1 MQPYQEFCVP
11 RTIKD
16 LGPHVASRYPFESK
30 FANVNGWRMHYID
43 EGPRN
48 APPVMLFHGN
58 PSWGYLWRD
67 TIPPLLAAGYR
78 VIVPDQIGFGLSE
91 HPHTPSAHSL
101 QNHAANL
108 VSLIDQLKLE
118 GIFFVCHDWGG
129 PTGLSALLT
138 RQNLAK
144 AVAVMSTWC
153 WREPSSD
160 FHRGIMWRTLH
171 APIVGPHIM
180 GRQGGFPGRSMYL
193 SVVDREKCLDDAVG
207 AYMSVLPDVGDR
219 RLTWQ
224 WPRSIPINPD
234 TDIAGDHFDWL
245 EAGMRN
251 LKIPATIMWGR
262 EEVVFKAD
270 VFSPHWHEI
279 WPHAEGTHLV
289 TGNHFL
295 QEDSGAEIGDLLV
308 DFAQRHV
315 RHRKKRETQQS
326 NVPNSS

>member
-1 MQPYQEFCVP
+1 MPIPYQELTVY

-16 LGPHVASRYPFESK
+16 LGPDLAIRYPYESK

-43 EGPRN
+43 EGPRE
-48 APPVMLFHGN
+48 APPVLLLHGN
-58 PSWGYLWRD
+58 PSWGWLWRD

-101 QNHAANL
+101 DNHAANL
-108 VSLIDQLKLE
+108 VALIDQLDLS

-138 RQNLAK
+138 RQERAT
-144 AVAVMSTWC
+144 AVAVMSTWA

-160 FHRGIMWRTLH
+160 FHRGMMPWMMLH
-171 APIVGPHIM
+171 APLTGPHIM
-180 GRQGGFPGRSMYL
+180 GRQGAFPGRSMYL
-193 SVVDREKCLDDAVG
+193 SVVDRERILNESLS
-207 AYMSVLPDVGDR
+207 AYVSVTPDVGDR

-224 WPRSIPINPD
+224 WPRSIPINPA
-234 TDIAGDHFDWL
+234 TDITGERFDWL
-245 EAGMRN
+245 EAGVRN
-251 LKIPATIMWGR
+251 LNIPSTIIWGR
-262 EEVVFKAD
+262 EELVFTAE
-270 VFSPHWHEI
+270 VFCPHWHEI
-279 WPHAEGTHLV
+279 WPHAEGTHMV

-308 DFAQRHV
+308 EFAR
-315 RHRKKRETQQS
+315 R
-326 NVPNSS
+326 NVPITKEA